1 MINSREFWNEA
12 KSSFRLLISRPSF
25 ILTTA
30 PALIFSYTIHD
41 PEDGCMDIL
50 LPTIIY
56 SGWFRNC
63 WNVYRVSRDEFSYC
77 FGLGLSI
84 P

>member
-30 PALIFSYTIHD
+30 APALIFSLILYMTRG
-41 PEDGCMDIL
+41 DGWYGYPPTYNHL
-50 LPTIIY
+50 L
-56 SGWFRNC
+56 WL
-63 WNVYRVSRDEFSYC
+63 V
-77 FGLGLSI
+77 
-84 P
+84 